1 MRMSGIKR
9 NRRRGGFTL
18 LEILVVVA
26 IIALL
31 AAFVVPSFINTQR
44 GSEIKLAGTL
54 VAPNGPIA
62 SAIDTFRLEVG
73 RYPKEL
79 AELSNKPDDEE
90 EAKKWNGPYLKDPNS
105 LKDPWGSD
113 IQYKRGDDGAVN
125 EQTYD
130 LWSYGPD
137 KRDGSD
143 DDISNFKKD

>member
-1 MRMSGIKR
+1 MRKCGIRR

-31 AAFVVPSFINTQR
+31 AAFVVPSFINTEASQR
-44 GSEIKLAGTL
+44 IKLAQSL
-54 VAPNGPIA
+54 VGHSGPIA

-79 AELSNKPDDEE
+79 SELTQKPDDEE

-105 LKDPWGSD
+105 LKDPWLSD
-113 IQYKRGDDGAVN
+113 IQYKAGDDGAVN
-125 EQTYD
+125 ESTYD
-130 LWSYGPD
+130 LWSLGPD
-137 KRDGSD
+137 KQDGSD

>member
-1 MRMSGIKR
+1 MRTREIKR

-31 AAFVVPSFINTQR
+31 AAFVVPSFLNTQAR
-44 GSEIKLAGTL
+44 QEIKLTESL
-54 VAPNGPIA
+54 VGHSGPIA
-62 SAIDTFRLEVG
+62 SAVDTFRLEVG

-79 AELSNKPDDEE
+79 AELTQKPDDEE

-105 LKDPWGSD
+105 LKDPWGGE

-125 EQTYD
+125 EGSYD
-130 LWSYGPD
+130 LWSNGPD
-137 KRDGSD
+137 KQDGSD